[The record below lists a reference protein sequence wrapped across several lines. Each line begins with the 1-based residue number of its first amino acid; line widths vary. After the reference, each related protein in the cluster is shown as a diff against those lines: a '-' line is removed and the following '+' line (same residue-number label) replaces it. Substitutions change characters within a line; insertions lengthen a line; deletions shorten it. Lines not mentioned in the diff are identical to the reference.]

1 MRKVFG
7 LIGATFAVWIELR
20 LIDKHKSEKDNI
32 KTSSYAENSVP
43 GSLASGGE
51 SMLSSS
57 LSIFHFHRNYKSLFF
72 LQKKNNRIGELDHTL
87 EITKS

>member
-1 MRKVFG
+1 MRKAFG

-20 LIDKHKSEKDNI
+20 LIDRYKSEKENLE
-32 KTSSYAENSVP
+32 TSSYAENSVP

-57 LSIFHFHRNYKSLFF
+57 LSVLVFIEMINHWVFF
-72 LQKKNNRIGELDHTL
+72 
-87 EITKS
+87 TKEK